1 MAVPVLH
8 LNLAPRPTLWRQ
20 HHRVLGWAAL
30 GLGGAF
36 LLGSLGLT
44 WRVYHQASRAGRDAV
59 SLAEETRRAAS
70 SEAQIQAALQG
81 MDATREQARWKL
93 AERILQERSLP
104 WSRVTAELEQCMA
117 QGMRLKSLQR
127 TRGNGQQV
135 VMKLKGEAQNRVAEA
150 AFVDALR
157 AAPVFSEVIL
167 ERESERQGGGW
178 DFELSLPA
186 AAVPPPFELRPVK
199 AGAAPTAPAAPP
211 KPAAAAPRPT
221 PVPATPA
228 APGAARLA
236 PPPAAPAAPLAPGGK
251 AGVQTLPMSVPNEEE
266 ESRPRRGSRLSRRPP
281 R

>member
-20 HHRVLGWAAL
+20 HHRALGWAAV

-59 SLAEETRRAAS
+59 SLTEETRRAAR
-70 SEAQIQAALQG
+70 SEAQIQTALQS

-117 QGMRLKSLQR
+117 PGMRLKSLQR

-135 VMKLKGEAQNRVAEA
+135 VMKLKGEAQTRTAEA
-150 AFVDALR
+150 AFVEALR
-157 AAPVFSEVIL
+157 TAPVFSEVIL

-178 DFELSLPA
+178 DFELSVPA

-199 AGAAPTAPAAPP
+199 TGSAPAAVVAPA
-211 KPAAAAPRPT
+211 KPAAAASRPA
-221 PVPATPA
+221 PAPA
-228 APGAARLA
+228 PPAPGAARLT
-236 PPPAAPAAPLAPGGK
+236 PPPAAPPPLLTPGGK
-251 AGVQTLPMSVPNEEE
+251 AGAQSRPVPVPDDDD